1 MRPFALDIL
10 RELTKFFEV
19 VVFTASHRSYAN
31 AVIDHLDPRGELIH
45 HRIFRDN
52 CITTPDGVFVKDLRV
67 INRDLRDMVLID
79 NASYSYGLQLD
90 NGIPILPFYDNK
102 RDEEFKH
109 LLPYLMR
116 MQHCSDVRELNKNA
130 FKIES
135 LSRAE
140 SLESF
145 LGKF

>member
-1 MRPFALDIL
+1 METL
-10 RELTKFFEV
+10 RELNKHYEV

-31 AVIDHLDPRGELIH
+31 AVIDYLDPRGDLIQ

-79 NASYSYGLQLD
+79 NASYSYGLQVD
-90 NGIPILPFYDNK
+90 NGIPILPFYEDK
-102 RDEEFKH
+102 QDEEFRH

-116 MQHCSDVRELNKNA
+116 LQHCPDVRELNRA
-130 FKIES
+130 TFKLHNLVRSNGVE
-135 LSRAE
+135 E
-140 SLESF
+140 F
-145 LGKF
+145 LRNF